1 MTKATTTDT
10 GVAEKKEAPEGYY
23 WASIKDREMLIK
35 ETSAGQQMVLAALI
49 RDAKTGTLEYNLASL
64 AKIMTLLRSL
74 IPAEEHE
81 WLEDGILADRIG
93 VADFA
98 FVFAART
105 GPPAPTTGPVKP
117 RRGR

>member
-10 GVAEKKEAPEGYY
+10 SDVQKAAPDGHY
-23 WASIKDREMLIK
+23 WATIKDREMLIK
-35 ETSAGQQMVLAALI
+35 ETTAGQQMVLAAMI

-64 AKIMTLLRSL
+64 GKMMTLLRTL
-74 IPAEEHE
+74 IPADQHE

-93 VADFA
+93 IEDFA

-105 GPPAPTTGPVKP
+105 PAPAPATGPPAKP